1 MAVKLGSDASSD
13 AQITDGVGAGDVGA
27 AGRLWVRF
35 WPVALSSARQF
46 VDPAEVPGLAAEAL
60 IGTIASIAVGRG
72 PREDVT
78 TFVQDAVR
86 ELGEDDEPGAAD
98 RSAAPGP
105 AVVHPDVF
113 ASRLM
118 SQAFAGLSQ
127 ESQTILWGG
136 ADRPEADE
144 ALTALQSGYVAV
156 HTENAPTAACRQ
168 THRALA
174 EAVRA
179 PSALLAADWVHMS
192 SCAWC
197 TEAFHELAFSSVA
210 ITALVD
216 PALVARATVVAPV
229 EVPPATPPVAAA
241 PVLAFPLFAD
251 EPSATEPWLTH
262 DETTETAAVD
272 PEEDAGSRR
281 RLVAMIAGVAAA
293 VIVAVT
299 AIAVAASS
307 QGNGSTTPPSAG
319 HQHGS
324 SSTLPGASPSTTPSD
339 SATTTSPSP
348 SSSASVDAPTAS
360 PTPVLVVNNATATPK
375 KPAPRPTSTPSP
387 TATKPT
393 ASPTSKPTTPAPSP
407 TPTKPYCNLVMHL
420 LGAC

>member
-1 MAVKLGSDASSD
+1 MAVRLGSDASSD

-35 WPVALSSARQF
+35 WPVALSSARHF
-46 VDPAEVPGLAAEAL
+46 VVPAEVPGLAAEAL
-60 IGTIASIAVGRG
+60 IGTIASIVVGRG
-72 PREDVT
+72 PREDVA

-86 ELGEDDEPGAAD
+86 ELGEDEEPGPTD
-98 RSAAPGP
+98 RSAAPGS
-105 AVVHPDVF
+105 AVVLPEVF

-144 ALTALQSGYVAV
+144 ALTELQSSYVAR
-156 HTENAPTAACRQ
+156 HIENAPTAACRQ
-168 THRALA
+168 AHRALA

-179 PSALLAADWVHMS
+179 PSALPVADWVHMS

-197 TEAFHELAFSSVA
+197 TEAFHELAFSGVG

-216 PALVARATVVAPV
+216 PAIVARATVVAPV
-229 EVPPATPPVAAA
+229 EVPPATPPVTAA

-251 EPSATEPWLTH
+251 EPSAIEPWLAH

-272 PEEDAGSRR
+272 PEEETGRR
-281 RLVAMIAGVAAA
+281 RLVVMIAGVTAAA
-293 VIVAVT
+293 I
-299 AIAVAASS
+299 IAVAAIAAAASS
-307 QGNGSTTPPSAG
+307 LGNGATTPPSAG
-319 HQHGS
+319 HQHRS
-324 SSTLPGASPSTTPSD
+324 SSTLPGASHSTTPSP
-339 SATTTSPSP
+339 TP

-375 KPAPRPTSTPSP
+375 KPAPSPASKPTPTATRPPASP
-387 TATKPT
+387 TAKPT
-393 ASPTSKPTTPAPSP
+393 KPAPSP
-407 TPTKPYCNLVMHL
+407 TPTPTCNLVMHL